1 MSAPDE
7 APYRLYTNA
16 QGARRINSAVIKAST
31 LARLARKGVV
41 PCTRNGR
48 KVAWTSE
55 QLAGVVAYLARPTQP
70 KPKPKKPERTPS
82 AAPAPTSSRPAR
94 TAQRG
99 EITPLVAVP
108 GRRYGRTA

>member
-1 MSAPDE
+1 MSAPDT

-16 QGARRINSAVIKAST
+16 QGAKQINSAFIKAST
-31 LARLARKGVV
+31 LARLARKGLV

-70 KPKPKKPERTPS
+70 KPKPKKPEQTPP
-82 AAPAPTSSRPAR
+82 APATAPSRPAR